1 MLADENGRAKH
12 RFKLHELFNNPKTM
26 YLPDAFDLYL
36 NGFTTEPAQS
46 WDQFFTEEITNHLF
60 EEPNSGF
67 GIHFFNPM
75 IVIFKN
81 NLHFLFLG
89 MDLVALNIQRGRDH
103 GLPGYNSYRKLCGL
117 PGLRSFRELD
127 QIMEGDSGSTFSRL
141 YKHVDD
147 IVRDITG
154 PIHSATLT
162 KVTLPKGS
170 VHWRCL

>member
-1 MLADENGRAKH
+1 
-12 RFKLHELFNNPKTM
+12 
-26 YLPDAFDLYL
+26 
-36 NGFTTEPAQS
+36 
-46 WDQFFTEEITNHLF
+46 
-60 EEPNSGF
+60 
-67 GIHFFNPM
+67 
-75 IVIFKN
+75 
-81 NLHFLFLG
+81 

-147 IVRDITG
+147 IVSDITDL
-154 PIHSATLT
+154 IHSAILT
-162 KVTLPKGS
+162 KDTLPKGS